1 MPKRLDSGQRGA
13 HMEEEK
19 RPAAKGLPRPIA
31 SGRVPLPG
39 APGDTRST
47 EEGKAMTRVS
57 PFNSPLLLGFDR
69 LEEVVDRLTRSSTE
83 GYPPYNVVHVG
94 DERLRISLAVAG
106 FDEDD
111 LDVTVERN
119 ELHIRGRQAEENGA
133 VYLYRGIAARQFHRT
148 FLLADGIEIDGARL
162 DNGLL
167 HIELKRLA
175 APEIVRTVAI
185 RSGNGG
191 GQ

>member
-1 MPKRLDSGQRGA
+1 
-13 HMEEEK
+13 
-19 RPAAKGLPRPIA
+19 
-31 SGRVPLPG
+31 
-39 APGDTRST
+39 
-47 EEGKAMTRVS
+47 MTRVS

-119 ELHIRGRQAEENGA
+119 ELHVRGRQAEENGA

-167 HIELKRLA
+167 HVELKRLA

>member
-1 MPKRLDSGQRGA
+1 
-13 HMEEEK
+13 
-19 RPAAKGLPRPIA
+19 
-31 SGRVPLPG
+31 
-39 APGDTRST
+39 
-47 EEGKAMTRVS
+47 MTRVS
-57 PFNSPLLLGFDR
+57 PFSSPLLLGFDR

-167 HIELKRLA
+167 HIQLKRPTM
-175 APEIVRTVAI
+175 PEIVRTVAI